1 MGRRGDLC
9 PVENPTDPYARGP
22 DEQLSLD
29 GASVP
34 FWLLHVLALG
44 AFFVPFRWSNVG
56 AFLVAYC
63 LGTFGI
69 MAGYHRYF
77 SHRSFKTGRAFQFV
91 LAALGTLTSQKGVL
105 WWSGHHRNHH
115 KHSDTPEDI
124 HSPRRGFFW
133 SHALWFLAPK
143 YMETS
148 AAQRKEFSQY
158 PELTFLNDYWALGP
172 TLLCAT
178 MLALG
183 GLPWL
188 LWGGFLA
195 IVAMWHATFTINS
208 LAHVWGS
215 RRYETSDTSRNNPV
229 LALITFG
236 EGWHNNHHH
245 YQSSAR
251 NGFFWWELDAT
262 FYVLKALSWAGVVWD
277 LRVPPAWVL
286 AGEAGPTR
294 DAPTTEPAA
303 AVAAAPLRGP

>member
-1 MGRRGDLC
+1 MANKD
-9 PVENPTDPYARGP
+9 DPYARGP

-34 FWLLHVLALG
+34 FWLLHLLALG
-44 AFFVPFRWSNVG
+44 VFFVPFRWSNVG

-63 LGTFGI
+63 LGSFGI

-115 KHSDTPEDI
+115 KNSDTPEDI

-148 AAQRKEFSQY
+148 ESQRREFSKY
-158 PELTFLNDYWALGP
+158 PELAFLNDHWVLGP
-172 TLLCAT
+172 VALCVT

-188 LWGGFLA
+188 FWGGFLA

-215 RRYETSDTSRNNPV
+215 RRYETTDTSRNNPF
-229 LALITFG
+229 LAFITFG

-251 NGFFWWELDAT
+251 NGFFWWELDMT
-262 FYVLKALSWAGVVWD
+262 FYALKALSWVGVVWD

-286 AGEAGPTR
+286 EGAAGPTR
-294 DAPTTEPAA
+294 EVA
-303 AVAAAPLRGP
+303 AVEEVAVVAVVEEVAVAKTG

>member
-1 MGRRGDLC
+1 VAKQD
-9 PVENPTDPYARGP
+9 DPYARGP

-34 FWLLHVLALG
+34 FWLLHLFAVA
-44 AFFVPFRWSNVG
+44 AFFFPFRWSNVA
-56 AFLVAYC
+56 AFAVAYC

-77 SHRSFKTGRAFQFV
+77 SHRSFKTGRVFQFV
-91 LAALGTLTSQKGVL
+91 LAALGSLTSQKGVL

-115 KHSDTPEDI
+115 KYSDTPLDI
-124 HSPRRGFFW
+124 HSPKRGFFW
-133 SHALWFLAPK
+133 SHALWFLSPK
-143 YMETS
+143 YMATS
-148 AAQRKEFSQY
+148 EAQQREFAKY
-158 PELTFLNDYWALGP
+158 PELAFLNDNWALGP
-172 TLLCAT
+172 VVLCAT

-188 LWGGFLA
+188 FWGGFLA
-195 IVAMWHATFTINS
+195 IVAMWHATFTVNS
-208 LAHVWGS
+208 LAHVWGT
-215 RRYETSDTSRNNPV
+215 RRYETTDTSRNNPL

-251 NGFFWWELDAT
+251 NGFFWWEVDVT
-262 FYVLKALSWAGVVWD
+262 FYVLKALSWVGVVWD

-286 AGEAGPTR
+286 EGAAGPTR
-294 DAPTTEPAA
+294 QGETA
-303 AVAAAPLRGP
+303 AVVAEEEEDAATAKTG

>member
-1 MGRRGDLC
+1 MEK
-9 PVENPTDPYARGP
+9 PSDPYARGP
-22 DEQLSLD
+22 DEQLSLR
-29 GASVP
+29 GASVF

-44 AFFVPFRWSNVG
+44 VFFVPFRWSNVL
-56 AFLVAYC
+56 AFLVAYS

-77 SHRSFKTGRAFQFV
+77 SHRSFKTGRGFQFV

-105 WWSGHHRNHH
+105 WWSGHHRHHH
-115 KHSDTPEDI
+115 KYSDEPQDI

-133 SHALWFLAPK
+133 SHALWFLASK
-143 YMETS
+143 YNETPP
-148 AAQRKEFSQY
+148 AQRREFAQY
-158 PELTFLNDYWALGP
+158 PELLFLNDRWALGP
-172 TLLCAT
+172 IVLCVS

-188 LWGGFLA
+188 FWGGFLA
-195 IVAMWHATFTINS
+195 IVAMWNATFTINS

-215 RRYETSDTSRNNPV
+215 RRYTTADTSRNNLF

-251 NGFFWWELDAT
+251 NGFFWWEIDLT
-262 FYVLKALSWAGVVWD
+262 YYVLKALSWVGLVWE
-277 LRVPPAWVL
+277 LRVPPARVL
-286 AGEAGPTR
+286 AGGKGPTR
-294 DAPTTEPAA
+294 GEGAQ
-303 AVAAAPLRGP
+303 

>member
-1 MGRRGDLC
+1 MA
-9 PVENPTDPYARGP
+9 NPNDPYARGP

-34 FWLLHVLALG
+34 FWLLHLAALG
-44 AFFVPFRWSNVG
+44 VFFVPFRWSNVL
-56 AFLVAYC
+56 AFLAAYC
-63 LGTFGI
+63 LGSFGI

-77 SHRSFKTGRAFQFV
+77 SHRSFKTGRGFQFV

-105 WWSGHHRNHH
+105 WWSGHHRHHH
-115 KHSDTPEDI
+115 KYSDMPEDI

-133 SHALWFLAPK
+133 SHALWFLSPK

-148 AAQRKEFSQY
+148 PAQRREFAQY
-158 PELTFLNDYWALGP
+158 PELAYLNDHWVLGP
-172 TLLCAT
+172 VVLCAT

-188 LWGGFLA
+188 FWGGFLA
-195 IVAMWHATFTINS
+195 IVAMWHATFTVNS

-215 RRYETSDTSRNNPV
+215 RRYPTSDTSRNNPF

-251 NGFFWWELDAT
+251 NGFFWWEVDMT
-262 FYVLKALSWAGVVWD
+262 YYVLKALSLVGVVWD
-277 LRVPPAWVL
+277 LRTPPAWVL
-286 AGEAGPTR
+286 AGEAGPKT
-294 DAPTTEPAA
+294 
-303 AVAAAPLRGP
+303 AVAAVVEAEAAPAP